1 MRMQAV
7 LTQALGE
14 TGTATGRHLPR
25 LFAVQAFNAG
35 RRRHGHAK
43 AQDRVV
49 PMRPSSARQRA
60 AVAAQCRSDN
70 GKRWAANTQYHWVPT
85 CVGLAPRGL
94 LRSATDAIKREG
106 FARLTAGVPRAETTL
121 HEHIAQASRHLLYAS
136 THRAESSSAS
146 ILAE

>member
-60 AVAAQCRSDN
+60 RPISLRPQRFWHGQPELTGRAQPRLS
-70 GKRWAANTQYHWVPT
+70 GPWAA
-85 CVGLAPRGL
+85 APRPVL
-94 LRSATDAIKREG
+94 
-106 FARLTAGVPRAETTL
+106 
-121 HEHIAQASRHLLYAS
+121 
-136 THRAESSSAS
+136 SS
-146 ILAE
+146 